1 MFIFNL
7 FISEYLYHIL
17 PCSMEGDEGD
27 IFSNAP
33 DWKAL
38 FLLKAEIK
46 QNPGFPSKEYNS
58 IFELICQNIR
68 AYPRRK
74 KNLHW
79 SMIRKILLHIGRNP
93 NKARCRQ
100 TSVAC
105 SKYIW
110 KGMWGS
116 VPTQENFTIFTLIFQ
131 LRNSFPST

>member
-58 IFELICQNIR
+58 IFELIYQNIR

-74 KNLHW
+74 KICIDHW
-79 SMIRKILLHIGRNP
+79 LGKCYYILGGI
-93 NKARCRQ
+93 Q
-100 TSVAC
+100 TKQGLGKQV
-105 SKYIW
+105 W
-110 KGMWGS
+110 F
-116 VPTQENFTIFTLIFQ
+116 V
-131 LRNSFPST
+131 PSTFGR